1 MGNVSNPLS
10 PHSAGEEVEV
20 GEVREEIDWLHAL
33 IAQLPTPNQKIKNK
47 SITCQNKAF

>member
-20 GEVREEIDWLHAL
+20 GEVREEMDWLQAL
-33 IAQLPTPNQKIKNK
+33 IAQLPNPSKDQKQVNNLSK
-47 SITCQNKAF
+47 